1 MNFQEIYDEVIV
13 ITKRPDL
20 VDRTKQAI
28 RSATIKAHHSDFY
41 FKDLYEVPIQFTN
54 LFFLQSFAP
63 TEVVSTFRMAKYI
76 RLWNGDT
83 NGAPGKFFTPI
94 QIENSLDLYQNIKT
108 DVFYMAGQLLQIRGA
123 CTLDKVLFGCYV
135 NPVITPET
143 AYSSWIA
150 VEQPYAIV
158 YEAARQVFKSF
169 SFTDQ
174 ANEYSKLVAEEYAE
188 LKLTYVDSVPL
199 T

>member
-1 MNFQEIYDEVIV
+1 MNFTEIYNEVLI

-41 FKDLYEVPIQFTN
+41 YKDIVEVPVQFTT
-54 LFFLQSFAP
+54 LFYLQSFLP
-63 TEVVSTFRMAKYI
+63 TEVVPQFRMAKYI
-76 RLWNGDT
+76 RLWQGDLT
-83 NGAPGKFFTPI
+83 GDVGKFLTPI
-94 QIENSLDLYQNIKT
+94 QIENSLDLYQQKKV

-123 CTLDKVLFGCYV
+123 CTIDKVLFGCYV
-135 NPVITPET
+135 NPVVLPEA

-150 VEQPYAIV
+150 SDQPYAII
-158 YEAARQVFKSF
+158 YEAARQVFKSI
-169 SFTDQ
+169 SYTEQ
-174 ANEYSKLVAEEYAE
+174 ANEYSNLVAEEYAE
-188 LKLTYVDSVPL
+188 LKLSSVESVPL